1 MAGLTAASLDGVQPL
16 VVAADGG
23 VVILLPAGAT
33 LLIDGQQAA
42 TKRRL
47 SVWPS
52 RGDKIATQV
61 SQNWYHYQA
70 VLWIRIRNYL
80 FRIRQE

>member
-47 SVWPS
+47 SVWA
-52 RGDKIATQV
+52 K
-61 SQNWYHYQA
+61 
-70 VLWIRIRNYL
+70 
-80 FRIRQE
+80 